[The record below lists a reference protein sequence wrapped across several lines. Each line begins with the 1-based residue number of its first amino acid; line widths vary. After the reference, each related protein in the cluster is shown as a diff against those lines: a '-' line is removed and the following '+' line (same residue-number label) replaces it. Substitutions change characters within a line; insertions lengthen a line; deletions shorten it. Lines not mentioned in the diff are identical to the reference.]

1 MLRTHTCGELR
12 QSHIGQTV
20 TLAGWIQQSRN
31 RGGVLWIDLRDRY
44 GITQLVF
51 YRSEKD
57 SALLEQARSLGREFV
72 IQASGVVVARGSK
85 NRKNPTGEIEI
96 KVETIT
102 VLNASKIPPFT
113 IEDNTD
119 GGVELRMKYR
129 YLDLRRPQARERL
142 LLRDRLARQIRA
154 YFHSQNFT
162 EVETPVLIK
171 STPEGARDFV
181 VPSRINQGEFYAL
194 PQSPQLFKQLLM
206 IAGFDRYFQIVKCF
220 RDEDLRADRI
230 ALHDSTPAYQQIA
243 DQPVNVGNAKSAVR
257 GIHGGVRHDAA
268 VLSDQVYNG

>member
-12 QSHIGQTV
+12 RSHIGQTV

-51 YRSEKD
+51 YRSEKE

-102 VLNASKIPPFT
+102 ILNA
-113 IEDNTD
+113 
-119 GGVELRMKYR
+119 
-129 YLDLRRPQARERL
+129 
-142 LLRDRLARQIRA
+142 
-154 YFHSQNFT
+154 
-162 EVETPVLIK
+162 
-171 STPEGARDFV
+171 
-181 VPSRINQGEFYAL
+181 
-194 PQSPQLFKQLLM
+194 
-206 IAGFDRYFQIVKCF
+206 
-220 RDEDLRADRI
+220 
-230 ALHDSTPAYQQIA
+230 
-243 DQPVNVGNAKSAVR
+243 
-257 GIHGGVRHDAA
+257 
-268 VLSDQVYNG
+268 